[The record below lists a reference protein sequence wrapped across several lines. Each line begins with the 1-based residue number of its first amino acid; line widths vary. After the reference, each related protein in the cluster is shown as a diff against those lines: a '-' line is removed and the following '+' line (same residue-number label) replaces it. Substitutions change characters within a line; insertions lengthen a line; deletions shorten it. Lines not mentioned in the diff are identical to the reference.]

1 MFIPNFF
8 PALDSETKIIGSIC
22 NQRRRSLRARR
33 RFLWLVFIGRARE
46 TRKGEGRPLLLFSLR
61 ACARP
66 RSFFVRSK
74 IRLVL
79 GGLEMTPLE
88 SRKYTT
94 VDFVGLTY
102 YRIKQRQSTR
112 PR

>member
-1 MFIPNFF
+1 MSIPNFS
-8 PALDSETKIIGSIC
+8 PALDSETKTIGSLC

-33 RFLWLVFIGRARE
+33 RFIWSVFIGRARE

-66 RSFFVRSK
+66 RSFFLRSK

-79 GGLEMTPLE
+79 SGLEMTPFE

-102 YRIKQRQSTR
+102 YRIKQSQTRR

>member
-1 MFIPNFF
+1 MKCPSQFLSRAGLREKNYSF
-8 PALDSETKIIGSIC
+8 TC
-22 NQRRRSLRARR
+22 NQRRRSLRDRR
-33 RFLWLVFIGRARE
+33 RFIWLVFIERARG
-46 TRKGEGRPLLLFSLR
+46 TRKGEKRVR

-66 RSFFVRSK
+66 RSFFLRSK

-79 GGLEMTPLE
+79 SGLEMTPFE